1 MERTIPLFLPSCLSL
16 MIHCICLQQIFA
28 QELPLAVSP
37 KSSAIAQ
44 PDSKQP
50 IKETYTFDPHL
61 FQGSG
66 LSPAMIERF
75 NQADRIETGVYKVDI
90 YINDR
95 FLERRSIQFIENQA
109 AAQGVDACLSTEL
122 LEQAGILGDEE
133 YRKQQASI
141 TEPISCLT
149 ITQVATGSRSHFD
162 FSLLRLNLMV
172 PQRFMKNLPRGYV
185 NPADLDSGSS
195 IGFVNYMGNYYYTQ
209 SRLSH
214 QNNNESAFMSF
225 NGGINLGKW
234 QYRQQSNLS
243 MNNQHDTTWRNLRSY
258 VQRPVD
264 KLQSQLLLG
273 QQYSSG
279 RFLSGLA
286 FQGLSLQTDERM
298 RPDSMRGYA
307 PVIRGIAQSN
317 AKVSIEQNGV
327 EIYQITVAPGP
338 FEINDLY
345 PTNYDGNLTVIVT
358 EADGSKHSTEVPYA
372 AVPTSLRAG
381 LSNYSLAMG
390 WTDLDQTRDAFFSDL
405 NYEYG
410 VSNSITV
417 NGGIRF
423 ANAYQALAV
432 GGVYGSFWGAL
443 GANLTYSR
451 ADLPGI
457 DGQESSGG
465 WMTNLTYSKTLQPT
479 KTTIT
484 LAGYRY
490 STSGYR
496 EFSDI
501 LRSRYA
507 WEQGNPWASAY
518 SNLQRSRFQINLSQP
533 LGNYGSFYL
542 SGSTQDYRDGRE
554 RDTSLQAG
562 YQKSFGILS
571 VNLNYTRQKFHSLQG
586 GVVKQ
591 ERFDNF
597 GGLSLSFPLGSN
609 RGRLTPNLNA
619 NYNRSNDS
627 DNYQVGISGALD
639 EDYSLNYNLGMNGSG
654 QSNDQTYNAGLY
666 KRLSKISLG
675 LNSAYNQQYWQSS
688 LNASGALAIH
698 AGGITLGS
706 YLGDTFALVEA
717 KGAKG
722 AKIVSSPTNRIDRFG
737 YALVPSI
744 SPYRYNTIA
753 LDPQGVSSNIELEGG
768 EQRIAPYAGAAVKV
782 NFKTRYGYSVLIQ
795 SMLAEGQNIP
805 MGADVRNEAGEVIG
819 MVGQAGQAY
828 VRVEQSQGT
837 LTFDWGDD
845 AGQRCTMP
853 YRIDRQQL
861 EQPLIKLQLQCAVE
875 SK

>member
-1 MERTIPLFLPSCLSL
+1 MERTLPLFLPSCLSL
-16 MIHCICLQQIFA
+16 MIHCICLQQAFA
-28 QELPLAVSP
+28 QEPLLTLSTEHNILPQQETKNS
-37 KSSAIAQ
+37 
-44 PDSKQP
+44 
-50 IKETYTFDPHL
+50 IKEAYTFDPHL

-75 NQADRIETGVYKVDI
+75 NQADRIEAGLYKVDL

-109 AAQGVDACLSTEL
+109 AAQGVDACLSIEL
-122 LEQAGILGDEE
+122 LEQAGILGDEA

-141 TEPISCLT
+141 PEPPPCLT
-149 ITQVATGSRSHFD
+149 ITQVATGSSSHFD
-162 FSLLRLNLMV
+162 FSLLRLNMRV

-195 IGFVNYMGNYYYTQ
+195 IGFVNYMGNYYYSQ

-243 MNNQHDTTWRNLRSY
+243 MNNEHDMTWRNLRSY

-264 KLQSQLLLG
+264 QLQSQLILG
-273 QQYSSG
+273 QQYTSG

-286 FQGLSLQTDERM
+286 FQGLSLQTDQRM

-317 AKVSIEQNGV
+317 AKVSIEQNGR

-358 EADGSKHSTEVPYA
+358 EADGSKHSTEVLYA

-381 LSNYSLAMG
+381 LSNYSLALG
-390 WTDLDQTRDAFFSDL
+390 WTDLDQTDDAFFSDI

-423 ANAYQALAV
+423 ADAYQALAV
-432 GGVYGSFWGAL
+432 GGVYGSFLGAL

-451 ADLPGI
+451 AELPSM
-457 DGQESSGG
+457 DGQESTDG
-465 WMTNLTYSKTLQPT
+465 WMSNLMYSKTLQPT

-507 WEQGNPWASAY
+507 WEQGSLWSSYN
-518 SNLQRSRFQINLSQP
+518 NLQRSRFQINLSQP
-533 LGNYGSFYL
+533 LGSYGSFYL

-571 VNLNYTRQKFHSLQG
+571 VNLNYTRQKLHSLQG
-586 GVVKQ
+586 GSVTQ

-609 RGRLTPNLNA
+609 RGRLRPNLNA
-619 NYNRSNDS
+619 NYNRSNDN

-639 EDYSLNYNLGMNGSG
+639 EDYSLSYNLGMNGGG

-666 KRLSKISLG
+666 KRLSKMSLG

-698 AGGITLGS
+698 SGGITLGS

-722 AKIVSSPTNRIDRFG
+722 AKIISSPTNRIDRFG
-737 YALVPSI
+737 YALVLSI

-753 LDPQGVSSNIELEGG
+753 LDPQGVSGNIELEGG

-795 SMLAEGQNIP
+795 SRLTEGQNIP

-828 VRVEQSQGT
+828 VRVEQPQGT
-837 LTFDWGDD
+837 LTFDWGNE
-845 AGQRCTMP
+845 AGQRCTLP
-853 YRIDRQQL
+853 YRLDSQQL
-861 EQPLIKLQLQCAVE
+861 QQPLIKLQIQCVVE
-875 SK
+875 NQ